1 MISALSKQ
9 PDGTIELTITVPA
22 KRVKEAYQ
30 KTLTALAKKAE
41 IKGFRK
47 GKAPKK
53 IVQEKLGKTKVYEEV
68 LKTLITQVYLEAVKE
83 QKIKPIVNPKIKV
96 ISLKE
101 GEDWQIKAITCE
113 LPRVKLGDYKGEIKK
128 TLAAAKIWVPGKDGK
143 EKKET
148 VENQDQRID
157 KILQTLLKTAKVKIP
172 SILIEEDVNRMLS
185 RLIDQTGRLGLTV
198 EQYLASAG
206 KTQEQLRA
214 EYQKQAE
221 NSLKTELILASIA
234 DEQNVTVKDEEVEK
248 MIQATPDEK
257 ARKAMNNPAQKAYL
271 KQLLRK
277 RTVIDSLLKL

>member
-1 MISALSKQ
+1 
-9 PDGTIELTITVPA
+9 
-22 KRVKEAYQ
+22 
-30 KTLTALAKKAE
+30 
-41 IKGFRK
+41 
-47 GKAPKK
+47 
-53 IVQEKLGKTKVYEEV
+53 
-68 LKTLITQVYLEAVKE
+68 
-83 QKIKPIVNPKIKV
+83 
-96 ISLKE
+96 
-101 GEDWQIKAITCE
+101 
-113 LPRVKLGDYKGEIKK
+113 
-128 TLAAAKIWVPGKDGK
+128 
-143 EKKET
+143 
-148 VENQDQRID
+148 
-157 KILQTLLKTAKVKIP
+157 
-172 SILIEEDVNRMLS
+172 MLS